1 MDIPQAGPRRLR
13 VTAIIP
19 ALNEEEAIG
28 PVVEGLMQA
37 GLSDVVVVDNGSDD
51 ETAGR
56 ARQAG
61 ARVVGEPRRGYG
73 AACWAGLQA
82 AQEADV
88 VLFLDGDG
96 SDDPAEVYRLLE
108 PLHNGTADLVLGARI
123 AHGSEPGALTPQA
136 RLGNWVVTRLIRAL
150 YGLQLTDIPSL
161 RAIARKDL
169 ERLSMAERTYG
180 WPVEMVVKAAKHGYR
195 IQEVPIR
202 YRRRRGGT
210 SKVAGTVRG
219 TILAAWYMLT
229 TTLRHAWRN

>member
-28 PVVEGLMQA
+28 PVVEGLVQA

-96 SDDPAEVYRLLE
+96 SDDPAEATRLLE
-108 PLHNGTADLVLGARI
+108 PLLNGTADLVLGARI
-123 AHGSEPGALTPQA
+123 ADRSEAGALTPQA

-169 ERLSMAERTYG
+169 ERLGMAERTYG

-195 IQEVPIR
+195 IHEVPIR

>member
-1 MDIPQAGPRRLR
+1 M
-13 VTAIIP
+13 TAIIP

-28 PVVEGLMQA
+28 PVVEGLVQA

-96 SDDPAEVYRLLE
+96 SDDPAEATRLLE
-108 PLHNGTADLVLGARI
+108 PLLNGTADLVLGARI
-123 AHGSEPGALTPQA
+123 ADRSEAGALTPQA

-169 ERLSMAERTYG
+169 ERLGMAERTYG

-195 IQEVPIR
+195 IHEVPIR